1 MAAAWR
7 RGAVQRLM
15 VQMGR
20 LAIAD
25 EGTAADRATHRKRAE
40 ARGPLAEALEACGR
54 DYVTTTASLTCEL
67 SALEARVEAAD
78 AAVAFERRRYE
89 ARERLLRREAE
100 ERKGREGR
108 KEERVRDAEARAKAA
123 AARADAAEAALSDAV
138 RRREAAEAEAAGN
151 AKALADAKLGA
162 GTQVEAVEASAR
174 ERLNVAAA
182 KLKAEAAARADAESR
197 AVAVERE
204 LAAVLSAG
212 TVTGAAPCT
221 PNRLPA
227 APVPLSQRSG
237 GRQRRMA
244 RLHKQQ
250 AACDA
255 LHDPGPQSST
265 TEELGGHWAVVGE
278 AQREMARR
286 FGCGPV
292 EAAQRA
298 ELNLATARRLW
309 AAQSTT

>member
-1 MAAAWR
+1 M
-7 RGAVQRLM
+7 
-15 VQMGR
+15 
-20 LAIAD
+20 
-25 EGTAADRATHRKRAE
+25 
-40 ARGPLAEALEACGR
+40 
-54 DYVTTTASLTCEL
+54 
-67 SALEARVEAAD
+67 
-78 AAVAFERRRYE
+78 
-89 ARERLLRREAE
+89 
-100 ERKGREGR
+100 
-108 KEERVRDAEARAKAA
+108 
-123 AARADAAEAALSDAV
+123 
-138 RRREAAEAEAAGN
+138 
-151 AKALADAKLGA
+151 
-162 GTQVEAVEASAR
+162 EAVEASAR

-221 PNRLPA
+221 PA

-265 TEELGGHWAVVGE
+265 TEELGGHWAAVGE

-286 FGCGPV
+286 FGCEPV